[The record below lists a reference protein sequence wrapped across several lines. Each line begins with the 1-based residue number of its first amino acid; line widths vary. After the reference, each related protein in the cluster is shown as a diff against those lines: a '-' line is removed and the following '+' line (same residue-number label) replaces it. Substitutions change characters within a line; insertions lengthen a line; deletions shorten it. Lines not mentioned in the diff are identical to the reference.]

1 MFDARRA
8 MPSRRKQ
15 ERIGNRGDVA
25 GLAECAERS
34 LRDQFLFEVSAEK
47 AGGVHVPSVS
57 TMPGLM
63 ALTRIFFGPSSRAST
78 PVMASTA
85 PLVPV

>member
-1 MFDARRA
+1 MSHAESSEARKTA
-8 MPSRRKQ
+8 MEAMSPGWPMRPS
-15 ERIGNRGDVA
+15 
-25 GLAECAERS
+25 
-34 LRDQFLFEVSAEK
+34 
-47 AGGVHVPSVS
+47 GVWATVPFSKSEPMKPALCVPSVS
-57 TMPGLM
+57 TMPGLS